1 MCNKFESKMSL
12 YSLYRH
18 DMFLGTF
25 IVVYG
30 IVRHSHHNSY
40 TLQQKHNETEIK

>member
-1 MCNKFESKMSL
+1 MCNKFESIISL
-12 YSLYRH
+12 YSLYRC
-18 DMFLGTF
+18 DVFLGTF

-30 IVRHSHHNSY
+30 IVRHNYHNSY